1 MSWFHRSELVV
12 LYWSKTPPRSL
23 DGPTPT
29 ASGHPRLDQRHRGSE
44 GRLGRSLPVPRSRR
58 RHSPDDQERVYEV
71 RRNGRATQG
80 IQELQRGTSG
90 AGALSPT
97 STFAQAAELYL
108 AKVARKREDTT
119 LVEYRARL
127 DNYVLPALGAL
138 RLRECTVAQLDRYF
152 DALSERYS
160 ANTRRSVRTVV
171 VGVMRQAVIHG
182 AIDSNPAR
190 EIERIEQTRGKRKA
204 GPRGLTVD
212 ERRAMLE
219 WLDSSSPD
227 PAVHRLQR
235 LARRAELPD
244 LVRFFLGT
252 GLRIGEGLAIRRL
265 DIDLAGA
272 VVRTSAGETRVPV
285 LAVAENLVWVKGK
298 GLIRHEGK
306 SGAALRLLPLPSFAV
321 EVIEPRLQTPGE
333 PHWPL
338 FPTSGLDARSP
349 TAGRPTSD
357 GPCAASAKRSGSTG

>member
-1 MSWFHRSELVV
+1 MPIPGTRRCHS
-12 LYWSKTPPRSL
+12 
-23 DGPTPT
+23 PT
-29 ASGHPRLDQRHRGSE
+29 AQARGFQVCRPSRAPQGDRGASERH
-44 GRLGRSLPVPRSRR
+44 LPSRR
-58 RHSPDDQERVYEV
+58 P
-71 RRNGRATQG
+71 
-80 IQELQRGTSG
+80 LPG
-90 AGALSPT
+90 A
-97 STFAQAAELYL
+97 TFAEAAELYL
-108 AKVARKREDTT
+108 AKIARKREDTT

-171 VGVMRQAVIHG
+171 VGVMQQAVIHG

-212 ERRAMLE
+212 ERRALLE

-265 DIDLAGA
+265 DIDLEGA
-272 VVRTSAGETRVPV
+272 VVRTDARRDTGP
-285 LAVAENLVWVKGK
+285 
-298 GLIRHEGK
+298 
-306 SGAALRLLPLPSFAV
+306 GARGRR
-321 EVIEPRLQTPGE
+321 EPRVGQGQGPGQT
-333 PHWPL
+333 
-338 FPTSGLDARSP
+338 
-349 TAGRPTSD
+349 
-357 GPCAASAKRSGSTG
+357 